1 MKIKAY
7 LLVFILILGC
17 FVGCGSDD
25 VEDDNDSLAVSPFED
40 GEQIPTVIIEKLGI
54 DILEDQNTENSEAFI
69 AGILRWRLRAI
80 PAPKDDLA
88 VRLNEGYDWVII
100 PKSQNYSAVFRHLI
114 RAERGVEEDIF
125 LKEGTHRRS
134 RFLRITIDPLPIVP
148 STDKGIV
155 VDLEELQ
162 KYLPA
167 KSLGNHNI
175 PKDFDFQ
182 LYEIGNPSHLFI
194 DRTAPLVFVS
204 VVGATPAEGD
214 ISKHRRII
222 VDFSDNPGNVSA
234 SSGTVSGTDKSRTI
248 SPPDEGYPVGALALT
263 IRWADGEHT
272 LFYAVVAGD
281 EIPPK
286 VVSSNPKNGAKDVDP
301 AVLFENGIRITFSEH
316 VIGDLILLEG
326 NDDIGWTDA
335 FNGNIA
341 TLTGKARQEL
351 RNNAKY
357 KIMGTVSD
365 GAGNELE
372 VSITFITKIKE

>member
-1 MKIKAY
+1 M
-7 LLVFILILGC
+7 
-17 FVGCGSDD
+17 
-25 VEDDNDSLAVSPFED
+25 
-40 GEQIPTVIIEKLGI
+40 
-54 DILEDQNTENSEAFI
+54 
-69 AGILRWRLRAI
+69 
-80 PAPKDDLA
+80 
-88 VRLNEGYDWVII
+88 
-100 PKSQNYSAVFRHLI
+100 
-114 RAERGVEEDIF
+114 
-125 LKEGTHRRS
+125 
-134 RFLRITIDPLPIVP
+134 
-148 STDKGIV
+148 

-248 SPPDEGYPVGALALT
+248 SPPDEGYPVGELALT

-286 VVSSNPKNGAKDVDP
+286 VVSSNPKK
-301 AVLFENGIRITFSEH
+301 RC
-316 VIGDLILLEG
+316 
-326 NDDIGWTDA
+326 
-335 FNGNIA
+335 
-341 TLTGKARQEL
+341 KR
-351 RNNAKY
+351 R
-357 KIMGTVSD
+357 
-365 GAGNELE
+365 
-372 VSITFITKIKE
+372 